1 MPEVE
6 KLLRYVAD
14 SLVETP
20 ERVRIEKEVEG
31 EEDVYTLL
39 LAPDDLGRL
48 IGRHGKTAEALR
60 TLLTAVG
67 RRGDRKVSLRIRE
80 QE

>member
-1 MPEVE
+1 
-6 KLLRYVAD
+6 
-14 SLVETP
+14 
-20 ERVRIEKEVEG
+20 VRIERAMEG
-31 EEDVYTLL
+31 DEEVYTLV

-67 RRGDRKVSLRIRE
+67 RREDRKVSLRIRE
-80 QE
+80 PE

>member
-1 MPEVE
+1 MPDVE

-14 SLVETP
+14 SLVESP
-20 ERVRIEKEVEG
+20 AQVRIEKEVQG

-60 TLLTAVG
+60 TLLAAVG
-67 RRGDRKVSLRIRE
+67 RREDRKVSLRIRE
-80 QE
+80 PD

>member
-1 MPEVE
+1 MPDVE

-14 SLVETP
+14 SLVESP
-20 ERVRIEKEVEG
+20 DQVRIEKEVLG
-31 EEDVYTLL
+31 EEIVYTLQ

-60 TLLTAVG
+60 TLLTAAG
-67 RRGDRKVSLRIRE
+67 RREDRKVSLRIRE
-80 QE
+80 PE

>member
-1 MPEVE
+1 MPDVE

-14 SLVETP
+14 SLVESP
-20 ERVRIEKEVEG
+20 DQVRIEKEVLADEI
-31 EEDVYTLL
+31 VYTLQ

-60 TLLTAVG
+60 TLLTAAG
-67 RRGDRKVSLRIRE
+67 RREDRKVSLRIRE
-80 QE
+80 PE